1 MKMFVNQSGSCTL
14 DLKKRDHSPVTPYSK
29 LLDMD
34 DDITDVTG
42 MRCDPHRLAV
52 NCKKILEKS
61 QDVNEQTSKT
71 VPICGISI
79 RNSSMEISQ
88 KMVILCSA
96 S

>member
-1 MKMFVNQSGSCTL
+1 MKMSVNQSGSCTL
-14 DLKKRDHSPVTPYSK
+14 DLKKRDHGLVTPHSK

-61 QDVNEQTSKT
+61 QMLMNRLLKLFPFV
-71 VPICGISI
+71 
-79 RNSSMEISQ
+79 
-88 KMVILCSA
+88 A
-96 S
+96 